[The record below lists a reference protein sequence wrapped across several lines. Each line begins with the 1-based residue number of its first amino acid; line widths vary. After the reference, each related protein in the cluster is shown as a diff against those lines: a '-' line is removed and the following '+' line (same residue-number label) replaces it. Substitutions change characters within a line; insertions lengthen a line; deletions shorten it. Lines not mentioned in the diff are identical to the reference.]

1 MTFCLGIKVRDGI
14 VGLSDTRITSG
25 RECTTARK
33 VSVFNKDNKSMFI
46 MTSGLRSLRDK
57 AITYFN
63 ESLDEQEVE
72 FDQLYKAVNSFG
84 SQIRRVAKE
93 DKQAL
98 VDSGMS
104 FDIHCLVGGQFEND
118 KEHKLYLLYPE
129 GNWVEIIAGTPY
141 MIIGGGSYG
150 KPVLDRTL
158 KYEDSIHHALKVA
171 ILAFDST
178 RISATDVDYPID
190 LVFCLKDSYRV
201 TQHRL
206 KKDDLKE
213 VTYWWQD
220 RLRKS
225 IIEMP
230 SNELHKILSEL
241 KFSQS

>member
-14 VGLSDTRITSG
+14 VGLSDSRITSG

-33 VSVFNKDNKSMFI
+33 VSVFHKGNKAMFV

-57 AITYFN
+57 VITYFN
-63 ESLDEQEVE
+63 ESLDEEEPQ
-72 FDQLYKAVNSFG
+72 FDRLYKAVNSFG
-84 SQIRRVAKE
+84 AQIRRVSNE

-98 VDSGMS
+98 IDAGMS

-118 KEHKLYLLYPE
+118 NEHKLYLLYPE

-158 KYEDSIHHALKVA
+158 KFDDSIHHALKVA

-190 LVFCLKDSYRV
+190 LVFCKKDSYDIKEY
-201 TQHRL
+201 RL
-206 KKDDLKE
+206 KKEDLRE
-213 VTYWWQD
+213 VTHWWQD

-225 IIEMP
+225 IMEMP
-230 SNELHKILSEL
+230 SNELFKILSEL
-241 KFSQS
+241 KFST